1 MKKNAVFTCFI
12 SIAIVLWIFPSIGY
26 SQEKQEFKDFKEL
39 DIEELLNQNTSIAA
53 KTEQKVSEAPGIVT
67 VITAQEIEA
76 MGARDLR
83 DILEIVPGFEF
94 SRVRNGLQL
103 VGVRGTKDS
112 RSTAKV
118 LLLVDGVPYNTLM
131 YGMSLVGGYEINADA
146 IERLEIIRGP
156 GSALY
161 GRNAFNGVVNVITK
175 SARNNGNTGV
185 RLLTIGGNHN
195 TLGAGI
201 SYGVRRDDWDLY
213 LNVLKF
219 NTDGHQSGF
228 DNGMGGTSPWDLSR
242 GNLHFNVKANVG
254 KFQFTGLYS
263 DSTLGSSHGPF
274 VTGSEI
280 LTSRGSYSLMYQTK
294 LSEKMNISAELIFQ
308 HLKEVQDLEIFK
320 PNLPAPYGM
329 VYPNGMYVKPEYSEY
344 KYGIETEFSYRISD
358 NHQLLAGI
366 QLERYGVNNCDIRS
380 SYDLYSNGS
389 PALFYIRNGEKFYY
403 GRDDMPIESRGW
415 IQGSGHDYYNLA
427 FYIQDTCYPV
437 KNVGVTVGGRYD
449 VDSEFGGVFNPR
461 GAIVWEFIKNG
472 NVKLLYGQAYR
483 APNCQEQFKTTGFA
497 IGNEELKPERIKTL
511 ELGLGY
517 RFKNFSSGVNFFYN
531 KLDDVIYVE
540 SRSFGEP
547 NTYLNVGENIAQ
559 GFEIENKFFLDK
571 TFWFFLN
578 YSYTD
583 SEDKRL
589 LLGNENVENEE
600 ITPHIDIAPHKLNLG
615 FNVGFLDYFNVNT
628 NLIYR
633 SRRQRFDAVED
644 SVGPY
649 TLVNTT
655 LTVKNL
661 IKALTISASVFNVFD
676 EEYYD
681 QEPGLQYQPAQPG
694 RSFVLKVSYEF

>member
-1 MKKNAVFTCFI
+1 MKNNAVFACFV
-12 SIAIVLWIFPSIGY
+12 SIIVILWGSLSIGY
-26 SQEKQEFKDFKEL
+26 SQEKQDFKDFKEL

-53 KTEQKVSEAPGIVT
+53 KTNQKVSEAPGIIT
-67 VITAQEIEA
+67 VITAHEIET

-94 SRVRNGLQL
+94 SRVRNGLQV

-131 YGMSLVGGYEINADA
+131 YGMSLVGGYEINVEA

-175 SARNNGNTGV
+175 SARNNGNAGV
-185 RLLTIGGNHN
+185 KLLAIGGNN
-195 TLGAGI
+195 EALGAGI
-201 SYGVRRDDWDLY
+201 SYGVRKENWDLY

-219 NTDGHQSGF
+219 NTAGHQPEF
-228 DNGMGGTSPWDLSR
+228 DNGMGGTAPWDLSR
-242 GNLHFNVKANVG
+242 DNLHLNFKANFG
-254 KFQFTGLYS
+254 KFTFTGIYS
-263 DSTLGSSHGPF
+263 DSTLGSSHGPYI
-274 VTGSEI
+274 TNSEI
-280 LTSRGSYSLMYQTK
+280 LTNRGSYSLGYQTQ
-294 LSEKMNISAELIFQ
+294 LSEKLEFSTEILFQ
-308 HLKEVQDLEIFK
+308 HLKEIQDIEIFK
-320 PNLPAPYGM
+320 PGLPAPFGLLW
-329 VYPNGMYVKPEYSEY
+329 PAGQYVKPEYSEY
-344 KYGIETEFSYRISD
+344 KYGIETEFSYKVSE

-366 QLERYGVNNCDIRS
+366 QLERYGVDNCNIRA
-380 SYDLYSNGS
+380 SYDLYTSGS
-389 PALFYIRNGEKFYY
+389 PALFYSQNGERVYY
-403 GRDDMPIESRGW
+403 GRNDMPLDSRGW
-415 IQGSGHDYYNLA
+415 IQGNGHDYYNLA
-427 FYIQDTCYPV
+427 FYIQDTFYPIS
-437 KNVGVTVGGRYD
+437 NIGVTIGGRYD

-497 IGNEELKPERIKTL
+497 IGNEELKPERIRTL

-517 RFKNFSSGVNFFYN
+517 RFKNFSTGVNFFYN

-571 TFWFFLN
+571 DFWLFLN
-578 YSYTD
+578 YSYTK

-589 LLGNENVENEE
+589 EQGDENVGEEE

-615 FNVGFLDYFNVNT
+615 FNIGFLRYFNLNT

-633 SRRQRFDAVED
+633 SSRQRFAGVLNP
-644 SVGPY
+644 VGPY
-649 TLVNTT
+649 TIVNST
-655 LTVKNL
+655 LTLKNL
-661 IKALTISASVFNVFD
+661 IKSLTISASVYNVFN
-676 EEYYD
+676 EVYFD
-681 QEPGLQYQPAQPG
+681 QEPGLQYQPMQPG
-694 RSFVLKVSYEF
+694 RSFVLKVSYTF